1 MVAKSKPRARKK
13 PKPIGYEGD
22 GALDE
27 LAPDPKA
34 AAKLARPGDGK
45 SGDGKSSRTRAKQQ
59 HFAGMEPPRVPALD
73 SAIEAYVS
81 VRDQRMQLTK
91 EEVQR
96 RSAIE
101 ELLAANQL
109 TEYRNEHFRAYS
121 EVAATKVKVK
131 RLDDDVDGDDLG
143 DL

>member
-34 AAKLARPGDGK
+34 AAKSARARP
-45 SGDGKSSRTRAKQQ
+45 KQQ
-59 HFAGMEPPRVPALD
+59 HFEGMEPPRVPELD

-101 ELLAANQL
+101 ELLRANQL

-131 RLDDDVDGDDLG
+131 RLDEDGDGDDFG